1 MSSKDMI
8 VCVFTTLLSRSY
20 LMRKKKCEK
29 YKRPTKP
36 KTDSSQ
42 EPRSRAELH
51 NQKVQ
56 LLEQALR
63 GTMKICEEQGL

>member
-1 MSSKDMI
+1 M
-8 VCVFTTLLSRSY
+8 CVYYFTFKKLLNEE
-20 LMRKKKCEK
+20 KKCEK